1 MLNGL
6 KPNARRRAIRPQ
18 TPVIPSAQRE
28 KEAGHVHQ
36 DLGLGFDHLRHS
48 RRLVVSPGD
57 VYRSGDESQSAR
69 QRLMG
74 PPVPDRDNF
83 TLSNFSGSIIS
94 LKRHHSA
101 RSAFRAGFSLSLSSG
116 SSETDPSDTSLP
128 VEIDNDDVGLLVD
141 LQYVRYSNPAG
152 RLSPYWAIGPRV
164 GYAKQNLKSATGDD
178 QVERYERRQWTV
190 GVIGSLGAEW
200 FPVRFIGLHAEYGL
214 TLTYSSIK
222 AEREDTPFTE
232 TQTGRVWTFE
242 GDGVLL
248 GLSVYF

>member
-1 MLNGL
+1 MYIRTWAWGL
-6 KPNARRRAIRPQ
+6 I
-18 TPVIPSAQRE
+18 ISATVGGWLSHPATSTAQE
-28 KEAGHVHQ
+28 T
-36 DLGLGFDHLRHS
+36 S
-48 RRLVVSPGD
+48 RSP
-57 VYRSGDESQSAR
+57 
-69 QRLMG
+69 L
-74 PPVPDRDNF
+74 DRGSWALQFRISDNF
-83 TLSNFSGSIIS
+83 TLSNFTGSIIS